1 MSLGQQQGYD
11 YKEILEDAG
20 KVCRLSTQVFQDD
33 PKKRLPF
40 MNTYLEIQSS
50 MQEYTGALETLT
62 ELVKIY
68 RSGES
73 ISDQSSDPVLAKY
86 LYALSSVHGKL
97 GNDEQ
102 CIATFYE
109 SRKIVQNCKSKDDAL
124 VATL

>member
-11 YKEILEDAG
+11 YKEILEDAS
-20 KVCRLSTQVFQDD
+20 KVCRLSAQVFQDD

-68 RSGES
+68 RLGQSS
-73 ISDQSSDPVLAKY
+73 SDQSSDPVLAKY
-86 LYALSSVHGKL
+86 LYALSSVYGKL

-102 CIATFYE
+102 CISTFYE
-109 SRKIVQNCKSKDDAL
+109 SRRIV
-124 VATL
+124 